1 VAQFEY
7 FIGQDGL
14 VHWRFRATGNNEIV
28 AQSEAYSSLQAAKN
42 GVRVIKEQAR
52 DAIDQDLTGR

>member
-7 FIGQDGL
+7 YIGHDGL
-14 VHWRFRATGNNEIV
+14 VHWRFRASGNNEIV

-42 GVRVIKEQAR
+42 GVKVVKEQAGN
-52 DAIDQDLTGR
+52 AIEQDLTGR